1 MLKLSLF
8 MSPTGGH
15 VGGWRHPEARIDAGL
30 EFEPWLEFAKLAER
44 GKFDMMFLAD
54 GNGVNGITTPDLLAR
69 NPTLRPSV
77 FEPTTLLAALATHTS
92 RIGLVATATT
102 TYEEPFS
109 VARRYASLDRL
120 SKGRAGWN
128 VVTSSNPEDALNFS
142 KQDHPD
148 WTVRYARASE
158 FVGVVKDL
166 WDSWADDAWVL
177 DKASGQFLDASKVRM
192 LQHKGDYFSVR
203 GPLNSA
209 RPVQGHPVIVVAGGS
224 ESAKEIA
231 ARIAD
236 VIFTVTETKEAA
248 QEFYADVKSRLPK
261 YGRTPESLVV
271 MPGASVFVGSTRAD
285 AEASYKELQ
294 DLIPPELG
302 VALLGKLVSA
312 DLTGFPID
320 GPMPKLEGEVQGIT
334 SFRIAIAKMAEQEGL
349 SIRQVYQRVLPARGH
364 VIMKGDASEVAATMQ
379 DWLESK
385 ACDGFNLVI
394 PYLPGGLASVVDLLV
409 PELQRRGVYRTDY
422 EGSTL
427 REHLG
432 LARPANRFFPS
443 ASAAAE

>member
-30 EFEPWLEFAKLAER
+30 EFEPWLEFARLAER

-54 GNGVNGITTPDLLAR
+54 GNGVNGVTTPDLLAR

-148 WTVRYARASE
+148 WSVRYARATE
-158 FVGVVKDL
+158 FVRVVKDL
-166 WDSWADDAWVL
+166 WDSWADDAWLL
-177 DKASGQFLDASKVRM
+177 DKSAGQFLDAAKVR
-192 LQHKGDYFSVR
+192 LLNHKGEHFSVR

-209 RPVQGHPVIVVAGGS
+209 RPIQGHPVVVVAGSS
-224 ESAKEIA
+224 ESAKELA

-248 QEFYADVKSRLPK
+248 QDFYADVKSRLAK
-261 YGRTPESLVV
+261 YGRTPDSLIV
-271 MPGASVFVGSTRAD
+271 MPGASVFVGPTDAD
-285 AEASYKELQ
+285 AEALYRQLQ
-294 DLIPPELG
+294 DLIAPELG
-302 VALLGKLVSA
+302 VALLSKLVSA
-312 DLTGFPID
+312 DLTAYPVD
-320 GPMPKLEGEVQGIT
+320 GPLPKLEGEVKGIT
-334 SFRIAIAKMAEQEGL
+334 AFRNAIAQMAEKEGL
-349 SIRQVYQRVLPARGH
+349 TIRQVYQRVLPARGH
-364 VIMKGDASEVAATMQ
+364 VIMTGDATKVAAEMQ

-394 PYLPGGLASVVDLLV
+394 PYLPGGLSSVVDLLV
-409 PELQRRGVYRTDY
+409 PELQRRGVFRKEY
-422 EGSTL
+422 EGATL

-432 LARPANRFFPS
+432 LPRPANRFFP
-443 ASAAAE
+443 APHIAAE